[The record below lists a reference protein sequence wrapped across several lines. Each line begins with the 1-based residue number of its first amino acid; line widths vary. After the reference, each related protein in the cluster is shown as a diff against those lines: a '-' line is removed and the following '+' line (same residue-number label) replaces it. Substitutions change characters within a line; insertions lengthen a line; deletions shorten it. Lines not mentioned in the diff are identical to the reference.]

1 MDDKRIE
8 LPENYE
14 SIKLESDKIKF
25 SMLSDLQTGS
35 LLRTIITSKPGG
47 TFLEL
52 GTGTGLSLTWIV
64 EAMDTNSKI
73 VSIDNDKTYLSV
85 AAKHYDK
92 DPRVTIICEDG
103 SIWIKDNQDKRFDLI
118 FADAWPGKYSEL
130 DETLELVKVG
140 GFYIIDD
147 MLAQSNWPEGHQEK
161 VDWLVGY
168 LEKRKDFN
176 ITKMSWST
184 GLIIA
189 SKKCQVQ

>member
-8 LPENYE
+8 LPENYK
-14 SIKLESDKIKF
+14 SILSKSKEIKF
-25 SMLSDLQTGS
+25 SMSSDLQTGS

-52 GTGTGLSLTWIV
+52 GTGTGLSLAWIV
-64 EAMDTNSKI
+64 EAMDTDSK
-73 VSIDNDKTYLSV
+73 VVTIDNDKTYLSV
-85 AAKHYDK
+85 ATKHYENDK
-92 DPRVTIICEDG
+92 RVSIICEDG
-103 SIWIKDNQDKRFDLI
+103 SAWIKNNQDKRFDLI
-118 FADAWPGKYSEL
+118 FADAWPGKYSLL

-140 GFYIIDD
+140 GIYIIDD

-161 VDWLVGY
+161 VDWLVAY

-176 ITKMSWST
+176 ITKICWST

-189 SKKCQVQ
+189 SRRH